1 MLPHFLTIFKN
12 SIRQIK
18 EKSAIFLHF
27 CFWGCLKFKQKS
39 FFLGFLELFMCD
51 EKKMV
56 RPPESSSSRLKTV
69 FESIGAY
76 GFIGGGSWNRLACE
90 DEDRPPTKE
99 MVEREAKRTKNVL
112 VLMSDTG
119 GGHRA
124 SAEAIRD
131 AFKIEFGDQYRI
143 FIKDLCK
150 EYAGWPLNDMEN
162 QYKFMVKHAQLWN
175 VAFRSTSPRWI
186 HNSYLTAFAAFYAK
200 YIIFYFLLQ
209 LQFSVID

>member
-1 MLPHFLTIFKN
+1 MLPHFLTVFKN

-51 EKKMV
+51 DKKMV
-56 RPPESSSSRLKTV
+56 RPPEPSGSRLKTV

-76 GFIGGGSWNRLACE
+76 GFIGGGSWNRPACE

-99 MVEREAKRTKNVL
+99 MVELEAKRTKNVL

-131 AFKIEFGDQYRI
+131 AFKIEFGDQYRV
-143 FIKDLCK
+143 
-150 EYAGWPLNDMEN
+150 
-162 QYKFMVKHAQLWN
+162 Q
-175 VAFRSTSPRWI
+175 
-186 HNSYLTAFAAFYAK
+186 
-200 YIIFYFLLQ
+200 FL
-209 LQFSVID
+209 VIDHKKFVKGKEGYTHRVIDTHHIRLYGSYKVYTCRITFYTMLWPHQSVSVKL